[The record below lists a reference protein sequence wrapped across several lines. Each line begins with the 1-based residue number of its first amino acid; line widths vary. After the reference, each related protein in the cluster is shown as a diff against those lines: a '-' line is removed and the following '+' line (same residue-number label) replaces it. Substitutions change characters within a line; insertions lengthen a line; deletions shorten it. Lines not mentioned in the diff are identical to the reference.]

1 MKNVYRIMGDIVY
14 MQLDKKDGTSVETM
28 ISIEDLE
35 LISSVSGKWYLN
47 QGYVK
52 VSVGTNRKDK
62 RLMQLH
68 RFILGVHGCDP
79 MSTEVDHRDRNPLNN
94 TRDNL
99 RIATKSINQ
108 RNKAYQEDK
117 GVSKNSAG
125 NWKATIG
132 NRHLGTFKTKDEA
145 IAVRREAVEEL
156 GSQWSS
162 IGMNYRTTPQ

>member
-1 MKNVYRIMGDIVY
+1 MKNSYRAEGNIIYVR
-14 MQLDKKDGTSVETM
+14 LDRKDGTFIETM
-28 ISIEDLE
+28 ISIEDLG
-35 LISSVSGKWYLN
+35 LVSSIPGKWYLN

-52 VSVGTNRKDK
+52 IGVGTSRKDK
-62 RLMQLH
+62 KLMQLH
-68 RFILGVHGCDP
+68 RFILGVHGCNP
-79 MSTEVDHRDRNPLNN
+79 INTEVDHRDRNPLNN

-108 RNKAYQEDK
+108 RNKTYRKDR

-145 IAVRREAVEEL
+145 IAVRRGAIEGLE
-156 GSQWSS
+156 SQWGS
-162 IGMNYRTTPQ
+162 IGMNYRTTPR